1 MPVVIGIS
9 LAVRRRLTERSIN
22 GMETVTDCDRWQRGA
37 GMLGPSIWIDR
48 QVVRRKRKEDEE
60 GSRGGKEK

>member
-1 MPVVIGIS
+1 
-9 LAVRRRLTERSIN
+9 
-22 GMETVTDCDRWQRGA
+22 
-37 GMLGPSIWIDR
+37 MLGPSIWIDR